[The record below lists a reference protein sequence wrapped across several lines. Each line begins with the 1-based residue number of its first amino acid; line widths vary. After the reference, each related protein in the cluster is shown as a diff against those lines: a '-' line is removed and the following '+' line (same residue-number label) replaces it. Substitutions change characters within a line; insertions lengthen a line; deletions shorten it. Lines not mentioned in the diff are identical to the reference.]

1 MKHKFQYFSVGLI
14 AGWLCI
20 FGLLSFLVMVVM
32 SFLQH
37 DPDHIALWHFT
48 LQNYIDLFDPIFFKI
63 FLKSFYIA
71 FMVTAA
77 CLLLGY
83 PFAYI
88 ISRLPERAQSTALLL
103 LLLPFWTSSV
113 VRTYAMMSLLKAKG
127 LLNTALL
134 SMGIIHEPL
143 QLLFTNTAVGIGLIY
158 NLLPFMILP
167 IYVNLERFD
176 MSLIEA
182 AKDLGAK
189 YTTIFRKVI
198 IPLSIPGIAG
208 GCTLVFLPAMTLF
221 FISDLLGGAKALLLG
236 NLIEDQFLMANNWP
250 RGAATSVLLT
260 VIMAIGLLIYKFKS
274 SNKGM
279 NYEAVI

>member
-14 AGWLCI
+14 SGWLGI
-20 FGLLSFLVMVVM
+20 FGLASFLIMLVL

-37 DPDHIALWHFT
+37 DPDHIALWQFT
-48 LQNYIDLFDPIFFKI
+48 LQNYKDLFDPIFLKI
-63 FLKSFYIA
+63 FVKSFYIA

-77 CLLLGY
+77 CLVLGY

-88 ISRLPERAQSTALLL
+88 ISRLPEKLQNIALLL

-127 LLNTALL
+127 FVNMALL
-134 SMGIIHEPL
+134 SMGLIHEPL
-143 QLLFTNTAVGIGLIY
+143 QILFTNVAVGIGLIY

-176 MSLIEA
+176 VSLIEA

-189 YTTIFRKVI
+189 YRTIFRKVI
-198 IPLSIPGIAG
+198 IPLSIPGILG

-221 FISDLLGGAKALLLG
+221 YISDLLGGAKALLLG

-250 RGAATSVLLT
+250 RGAATSVMLT
-260 VIMAIGLLIYKFKS
+260 LIMGIGLLIYWFKS
-274 SNKGM
+274 QKGM
-279 NYEAVI
+279 DYEAAI

>member
-1 MKHKFQYFSVGLI
+1 MRNKFQYFSVGLI
-14 AGWLCI
+14 TTWLCI
-20 FGLLSFLVMVVM
+20 FGLFSFLVMVVM

-48 LQNYIDLFDPIFFKI
+48 LQNYEDLFNPIFFKI

-88 ISRLPERAQSTALLL
+88 ISRLPERLQNTALLL
-103 LLLPFWTSSV
+103 LLLPFWTSSI
-113 VRTYAMMSLLKAKG
+113 VRTYAMMSILKTKG

-176 MSLIEA
+176 VSLIEA

-189 YTTIFRKVI
+189 YRTIFRKVI
-198 IPLSIPGIAG
+198 IPLSMPGIVG

-221 FISDLLGGAKALLLG
+221 FVSDLLGGAKALLLG

-260 VIMAIGLLIYKFKS
+260 VIMAIGLLIYWFKS
-274 SNKGM
+274 NKRID
-279 NYEAVI
+279 YEAAI

>member
-14 AGWLCI
+14 TAWLCL
-20 FGLLSFLVMVVM
+20 FGLLSFLVMLTI

-37 DPDHIALWHFT
+37 DLDRIAVWHFT

-71 FMVTAA
+71 FLVTAG

-88 ISRLPERAQSTALLL
+88 VSRLPEKVQNLALLL

-113 VRTYAMMSLLKAKG
+113 VRTYAMMSLLKTKG
-127 LLNTALL
+127 LLNAALL
-134 SMGIIHEPL
+134 SMGLIHEPL
-143 QLLFTNTAVGIGLIY
+143 QILFTNTAVSIGLIY

-176 MSLIEA
+176 VSLIEA

-198 IPLSIPGIAG
+198 IPLSMPGILG

-260 VIMAIGLLIYKFKS
+260 VLMAIGLLLYWSKT
-274 SNKGM
+274 NKRVD
-279 NYEAVI
+279 YEAVT

>member
-1 MKHKFQYFSVGLI
+1 MRNKFQYFSVGLI
-14 AGWLCI
+14 TTWLCI

-37 DPDHIALWHFT
+37 APDHIALWHFT
-48 LQNYIDLFDPIFFKI
+48 LQNYEDLFNPIFFKI

-88 ISRLPERAQSTALLL
+88 ISRLPERLQNTALLL

-113 VRTYAMMSLLKAKG
+113 VRTYAMMSILKTKG

-134 SMGIIHEPL
+134 SMGLIHEPL
-143 QLLFTNTAVGIGLIY
+143 QILFTNTAGGIGLIY

-167 IYVNLERFD
+167 IDGNLESFD
-176 MSLIEA
+176 
-182 AKDLGAK
+182 
-189 YTTIFRKVI
+189 
-198 IPLSIPGIAG
+198 
-208 GCTLVFLPAMTLF
+208 
-221 FISDLLGGAKALLLG
+221 IS
-236 NLIEDQFLMANNWP
+236 
-250 RGAATSVLLT
+250 
-260 VIMAIGLLIYKFKS
+260 
-274 SNKGM
+274 
-279 NYEAVI
+279 